1 MTIEEAGEILR
12 RRGLIVQ
19 LVPDN
24 ITVAARPYEPNA
36 AVKTQGVEVAYAFG
50 FSIYRV
56 DREWAFRH
64 SPPRPAEWFDDL
76 DAALARA
83 LEYCEECSLYARK

>member
-1 MTIEEAGEILR
+1 MTIEEAAEVLR
-12 RRGLIVQ
+12 RRGLLVQ
-19 LVPDN
+19 LHSDR
-24 ITVAARPYEPNA
+24 IDVAARPYEPHPDLNA
-36 AVKTQGVEVAYAFG
+36 RGVAVAYAFG

-83 LEYCEECSLYARK
+83 LAYCEECSL